1 MTHKLIIATIATA
14 PGMSAGS
21 LPKETCMPAL
31 DQRNVRNLLLRALP
45 ADVFA
50 YLAAEAEAVH
60 LPIRHVLVESD
71 QPNEHVCFIE
81 EGLASMVATSAEDE
95 AVEVGH
101 VGYEGMVGAHV
112 VLKTDTT
119 PNRTFLQVAG
129 SGFLVSVSAFRRIV
143 TEFPAVNDMFLN
155 YVHCCDIQLS
165 QSALANGRYSMHERL
180 ARWLLMC
187 HDRLV
192 GNDLPLTHEFL
203 SLMLGVRRSGVTN
216 ELHVIEGIKAI
227 RATRGNVR
235 IIDRA
240 KLEEIAAGSYGI
252 PEREYERLIGLPIR
266 RSATRKG

>member
-1 MTHKLIIATIATA
+1 
-14 PGMSAGS
+14 
-21 LPKETCMPAL
+21 MPAL
-31 DQRNVRNLLLRALP
+31 DQRDVRNLLLKALP
-45 ADVFA
+45 ADAFDLLTA
-50 YLAAEAEAVH
+50 DAETVH
-60 LPIRHVLVESD
+60 LPTRHVLVESD
-71 QPNEHVCFIE
+71 QPIDHVCFIE

-129 SGFLVSVSAFRRIV
+129 SGLLVAVESLKRVSA
-143 TEFPAVNDMFLN
+143 EFPVVNDLLLN

-165 QSALANGRYSMHERL
+165 QSALANGRYNMHERL

-216 ELHVIEGIKAI
+216 ELHIIEGIKAI
-227 RATRGNVR
+227 KATRGNVR

-266 RSATRKG
+266 RSANRKV